1 MGIIEL
7 IIEVIGNIIFD
18 VRSVEEPMSALKFIL
33 IVLIFSA
40 IVLCI
45 IKAWFFFSFL
55 LGILLLILIKFL
67 HVN

>member
-7 IIEVIGNIIFD
+7 VIEVIGNIIFD
-18 VRSVEEPMSALKFIL
+18 VRSVEEPMLAFKFIL

-40 IVLCI
+40 IVFCI